1 MIFTLDGRRNV
12 LLPLIFE
19 TLELN
24 DEKCTDI
31 IQDMLLGVQDK
42 LLLKG
47 IEYTKLKSA
56 LIPVHKDK
64 RETAFVFDTSIIE
77 DSWYGNVVFKHL
89 LPVLNKDSTYSI
101 LEGDIIAEDIPLSIC
116 KEIIFKDLVQV
127 HPSVFQHPSQYYVIY
142 INNLS
147 SQQQDMI
154 TKAFQSVKYFVG
166 YVDMTFSSHLKTLL
180 AYCLTCVGI
189 KYQNIMILPHEDD
202 REDTENI
209 NNRGYPFED
218 YGFTIKS
225 INEIYFSLFLSYKI
239 EAAFTDP
246 EDLKY
251 SLNAIC
257 FPMPV
262 EPVFKL
268 PVFIS
273 EAKVKYLREN
283 KRGIMEK
290 LGLEECSVE
299 ELSKLIRDRIKKG
312 YFYNLEYLETYNVPK
327 FNLSLELKTVENRM
341 RKVVVSL
348 KYSSDN
354 TQLEFI
360 TMY

>member
-1 MIFTLDGRRNV
+1 M
-12 LLPLIFE
+12 
-19 TLELN
+19 
-24 DEKCTDI
+24 
-31 IQDMLLGVQDK
+31 
-42 LLLKG
+42 
-47 IEYTKLKSA
+47 Y
-56 LIPVHKDK
+56 
-64 RETAFVFDTSIIE
+64 
-77 DSWYGNVVFKHL
+77 
-89 LPVLNKDSTYSI
+89 
-101 LEGDIIAEDIPLSIC
+101 
-116 KEIIFKDLVQV
+116 
-127 HPSVFQHPSQYYVIY
+127 
-142 INNLS
+142 
-147 SQQQDMI
+147 
-154 TKAFQSVKYFVG
+154 
-166 YVDMTFSSHLKTLL
+166 
-180 AYCLTCVGI
+180 
-189 KYQNIMILPHEDD
+189 
-202 REDTENI
+202 
-209 NNRGYPFED
+209 YPFEN

-225 INEIYFSLFLSYKI
+225 INEVYFSLFLSYKI
-239 EAAFTDP
+239 EATFADP

-268 PVFIS
+268 PIFVS

-327 FNLSLELKTVENRM
+327 FNISLELKTVENRM

-348 KYSSDN
+348 KYSLDN

>member
-1 MIFTLDGRRNV
+1 MIFTLDGRGNV

-24 DEKCTDI
+24 DAKCTEI
-31 IQDMLLGVQDK
+31 IQDMLLGVQDR

-47 IEYTKLKSA
+47 IEYSKLKSA

-77 DSWYGNVVFKHL
+77 DSWYGNIIFKHL

-101 LEGDIIAEDIPLSIC
+101 LEGDIIADGIPLSIC
-116 KEIIFKDLVQV
+116 KD
-127 HPSVFQHPSQYYVIY
+127 

-147 SQQQDMI
+147 LQQQDMI
-154 TKAFQSVKYFVG
+154 IKAFQSVKYFIG

-189 KYQNIMILPHEDD
+189 KYKNIMILPHEDD

-209 NNRGYPFED
+209 NNCGYPFEN

-225 INEIYFSLFLSYKI
+225 INEVYFSLFLSYKI
-239 EAAFTDP
+239 EAAFADP

-268 PVFIS
+268 PIFVS

-327 FNLSLELKTVENRM
+327 FNVSLELKTVENRM

-348 KYSSDN
+348 KYSLDN